1 MQASVARVLIIDDQ
15 SGSGRGLEQ
24 SLACDELELRVAPWS
39 DAAAVDAAEF
49 APALVVLCLGGCAGS
64 GAPRCAALRAE
75 PALDGVPLL
84 VAASAREQEE
94 LARCLELGADDALV
108 LPVHAKIAVAR
119 ALALTRAKAE
129 RENHA
134 ELARAAE
141 QGQQAFRTTVDALRR
156 STEAME
162 HTERRKRYL
171 ETHDGLT
178 GLANRAYFREFA
190 RRTMGYARRYGHTL
204 AVLTINLDH
213 FDRVNENLG
222 HATGDQLLQSVA
234 KRLRACVRGSDIV
247 ARFGGDDFA
256 VVLTSLSSR
265 EDAALVARKILEI
278 ITRPHDVPGGEIYV
292 TPSIGVA
299 IFPDDGET
307 PDGLLRSADVALHRV
322 KDKGRGQY
330 QFYSAEMRGG
340 GAFERMQLE
349 VMLRDALDRNEFSLY
364 YQPQVDVGKRALV
377 GAEAL
382 LRWQNPERGM
392 ISPADFIPLAES
404 NGLIEPI
411 GEWVLRAACAQKR
424 AWEREGLGEFPISVN
439 VSRRQL
445 RVPGIEE
452 KIASILRET
461 GLDPR
466 HLELEIT
473 ENALIEDVQQTL
485 QVLRR
490 VRELG
495 VGVAIDDFG
504 TGYSS
509 LAVLGQFPASALKI
523 DQAFVRDIASDSAHA
538 AITRAVL
545 AVAAELRLQVMAE
558 GVETREERDFLVELG
573 CERMQGYL
581 FGRPV
586 PTEEFATVWGDG
598 GELPD

>member
-1 MQASVARVLIIDDQ
+1 MARVLIIDDS
-15 SGSGRGLEQ
+15 SGTGRGFEQ
-24 SLACDELELRVAPWS
+24 SLACDELELRVEPWS
-39 DAAAVDAAEF
+39 DGAASSAAEWS
-49 APALVVLCLGGCAGS
+49 PSLVILCLAGCTGS
-64 GAPRCAALRAE
+64 GAPRCATLRAE

-84 VAASAREQEE
+84 VAGRAPEQDE

-108 LPVHAKIAVAR
+108 LPVHPKIAQTRALGLAR
-119 ALALTRAKAE
+119 AKVE
-129 RENHA
+129 RESHA

-141 QGQQAFRTTVDALRR
+141 QGQHAFRVTVDALRR

-265 EDAALVARKILEI
+265 EDAALVARKILETI
-278 ITRPHDVPGGEIYV
+278 ARPHEVAGGEIYV

-299 IFPDDGET
+299 VFPEDGET

-322 KDKGRGQY
+322 KDNGRGQY
-330 QFYSAEMRGG
+330 QFYAAEMRGAG

-349 VMLRDALDRNEFSLY
+349 VMLREAIDRNQFSLY

-382 LRWQNPERGM
+382 IRWHHPERGM

-404 NGLIEPI
+404 SGLIEPI

-424 AWEREGLGEFPISVN
+424 AWERAGLGDFPIAVN

-452 KIASILRET
+452 TLAEILRET

-473 ENALIEDVQQTL
+473 ENALIEDVQSTL
-485 QVLRR
+485 HVLRR

-509 LAVLGQFPASALKI
+509 LAVLGQFPATALKI
-523 DQAFVRDIASDSAHA
+523 DQAFVRDIARDPARA

-545 AVAAELRLQVMAE
+545 AVAAELRLSVTAE

-573 CERMQGYL
+573 CARMQGYL

-586 PTEEFATVWGDG
+586 APEEFETVWADG
-598 GELPD
+598 GELPE

>member
-1 MQASVARVLIIDDQ
+1 M
-15 SGSGRGLEQ
+15 
-24 SLACDELELRVAPWS
+24 
-39 DAAAVDAAEF
+39 
-49 APALVVLCLGGCAGS
+49 
-64 GAPRCAALRAE
+64 
-75 PALDGVPLL
+75 PLL
-84 VAASAREQEE
+84 VAASAPEQDE

-108 LPVHAKIAVAR
+108 LPVHPKIAAAR
-119 ALALTRAKAE
+119 VLALTRAKAE
-129 RENHA
+129 RESHA

-265 EDAALVARKILEI
+265 EDAALVARKILDI
-278 ITRPHDVPGGEIYV
+278 ITRPHDVAGGEIYV
-292 TPSIGVA
+292 TPSIGLA

-322 KDKGRGQY
+322 KDAGRGQF

-340 GAFERMQLE
+340 AGFERMQLE
-349 VMLRDALDRNEFSLY
+349 VMLREALDRNEFSLY
-364 YQPQVDVGKRALV
+364 YQPQVDVGKRELV

-382 LRWQNPERGM
+382 IRWHHPERGM

-411 GEWVLRAACAQKR
+411 GEWVLRTACTQKR
-424 AWEREGLGEFPISVN
+424 VWERAGLGDFPISVN
-439 VSRRQL
+439 VSRRQF
-445 RVPGIEE
+445 RVPGIED
-452 KIASILRET
+452 KIEDILRET

-485 QVLRR
+485 HVLRR

-523 DQAFVRDIASDSAHA
+523 DQAFVRDIAQDPAHA

-545 AVAAELRLQVMAE
+545 AVASELRLQVMAE

-586 PTEEFATVWGDG
+586 PTEEFETVWAEDA
-598 GELPD
+598 ELPD

>member
-1 MQASVARVLIIDDQ
+1 MARVLIIDDP
-15 SGSGRGLEQ
+15 SGTGRGLEQ

-39 DAAAVDAAEF
+39 ETTPIEAAEL
-49 APALVVLCLGGCAGS
+49 APALVILCLAGCAGS
-64 GAPRCAALRAE
+64 AAPRCAALRAE
-75 PALDGVPLL
+75 PALDGVTLL
-84 VAASAREQEE
+84 VAASAREQDE

-108 LPVHAKIAVAR
+108 LPVHPKIAAAR
-119 ALALTRAKAE
+119 VLALTRAKAE
-129 RENHA
+129 RESHA

-265 EDAALVARKILEI
+265 DDAALVARKILDI
-278 ITRPHDVPGGEIYV
+278 ITRPHDVAGGEIYV
-292 TPSIGVA
+292 TPSIGLA

-322 KDKGRGQY
+322 KDAGRGQF

-340 GAFERMQLE
+340 AGFERMQLE
-349 VMLRDALDRNEFSLY
+349 VMLREALDRNEFSLY
-364 YQPQVDVGKRALV
+364 YQPQVDVGKRELV

-382 LRWQNPERGM
+382 IRWHHPERGM

-411 GEWVLRAACAQKR
+411 GEWVLRTACAQKR
-424 AWEREGLGEFPISVN
+424 AWERAGLGDFPISVN
-439 VSRRQL
+439 VSRRQF
-445 RVPGIEE
+445 RVPGIED
-452 KIASILRET
+452 KIADDPARDRARPAPPRARDHRERADRGRAADAARAAPRARARRRRRDRRLRHR
-461 GLDPR
+461 L
-466 HLELEIT
+466 LEP
-473 ENALIEDVQQTL
+473 
-485 QVLRR
+485 
-490 VRELG
+490 G
-495 VGVAIDDFG
+495 
-504 TGYSS
+504 
-509 LAVLGQFPASALKI
+509 
-523 DQAFVRDIASDSAHA
+523 
-538 AITRAVL
+538 RA
-545 AVAAELRLQVMAE
+545 
-558 GVETREERDFLVELG
+558 
-573 CERMQGYL
+573 
-581 FGRPV
+581 RPV
-586 PTEEFATVWGDG
+586 PCERAQDRPGLRARHRARPRARGDHPRGAGGGVGAPAPGHGRGRRDARGARLPGRARLRAHAGLPVRPARPDG
-598 GELPD
+598 GIRDRVGRGHGAAGLI

>member
-1 MQASVARVLIIDDQ
+1 MARVLIIDDA
-15 SGSGRGLEQ
+15 SGNARGLADSLAGSG
-24 SLACDELELRVAPWS
+24 LELRVLGWS
-39 DAAAVDAAEF
+39 ESAAADAVDF
-49 APALVVLCLGGCAGS
+49 APMLVILCLGGSAGH

-75 PALDGVPLL
+75 PSLDGVPLL
-84 VAASAREQEE
+84 VTATALEEDE

-108 LPVHAKIAVAR
+108 LPVHARIAAAR
-119 ALALTRAKAE
+119 VLALARAKAE
-129 RENHA
+129 RETQA

-141 QGQQAFRTTVDALRR
+141 QGQAAFRTTVDALRR

-162 HTERRKRYL
+162 QTERRKRYL
-171 ETHDGLT
+171 ETHDALT
-178 GLANRAYFREFA
+178 GLANRAYFREFT

-204 AVLTINLDH
+204 AVLTVNLDH

-234 KRLRACVRGSDIV
+234 KRLRTCVRGSDIV

-265 EDAALVARKILEI
+265 DDAGVVARKVLESI
-278 ITRPHDVPGGEIYV
+278 ARPHEVAGGEIYV
-292 TPSIGVA
+292 TPSIGVS
-299 IFPDDGET
+299 IFPEDGDT

-322 KDKGRGQY
+322 KELGRGQY

-340 GAFERMQLE
+340 SFERMQLE
-349 VMLRDALDRNEFSLY
+349 VMLRDALERREFSLF
-364 YQPQVDVGKRALV
+364 YQPQVDVGKRALI
-377 GAEAL
+377 GCEAL
-382 LRWQNPERGM
+382 IRWIHPERGM
-392 ISPADFIPLAES
+392 IPPGDFIPLAES
-404 NGLIEPI
+404 SGLIEPI
-411 GEWVLRAACAQKR
+411 GEWVLRTACAQKKV
-424 AWEREGLGEFPISVN
+424 WERAGLGDFPISVN
-439 VSRRQL
+439 VSRRQFRTQGL
-445 RVPGIEE
+445 AEKIEE
-452 KIASILRET
+452 ILRET

-466 HLELEIT
+466 HLELEVT

-485 QVLRR
+485 VVLRQ

-523 DQAFVRDIASDSAHA
+523 DQAFVRDIASDPARA

-545 AVAAELRLQVMAE
+545 AVASELGLDVMAE

-586 PTEEFATVWGDG
+586 PSEEFGRVWDEG
-598 GELPD
+598 GEIPD

>member
-1 MQASVARVLIIDDQ
+1 MARVLIIDDS
-15 SGSGRGLEQ
+15 SGSARA
-24 SLACDELELRVAPWS
+24 LAGALAESDLELRSLDWS
-39 DAAAVDAAEF
+39 ETAASQAADFE
-49 APALVVLCLGGCAGS
+49 PALVVLCLAECVGQ

-75 PALDGVPLL
+75 PSLDGVPLL
-84 VAASAREQEE
+84 VTATSAEQEE

-108 LPVHAKIAVAR
+108 LPSHPRIAAAR
-119 ALALTRAKAE
+119 VSALVRAKAE
-129 RENHA
+129 RETQA

-156 STEAME
+156 SAEAME

-171 ETHDGLT
+171 ETHDALT
-178 GLANRAYFREFA
+178 GLANRAYFREFT
-190 RRTMGYARRYGHTL
+190 RRTMGYARRYGNKL

-234 KRLRACVRGSDIV
+234 KRLRSCVRGSDIV

-265 EDAALVARKILEI
+265 DDAALVAGKVIET
-278 ITRPHDVPGGEIYV
+278 ITRPHDVAGGEIYV
-292 TPSIGVA
+292 TPSIGVS

-322 KDKGRGQY
+322 KERGRGQF
-330 QFYSAEMRGG
+330 QFYSSEMRGG
-340 GAFERMQLE
+340 SFERMQLE
-349 VMLRDALDRNEFSLY
+349 VMLRDALERGEFSLY
-364 YQPQVDVGKRALV
+364 YQPQVDVGKRALI
-377 GAEAL
+377 GCEAL
-382 LRWQNPERGM
+382 IRWRHPERGM
-392 ISPADFIPLAES
+392 IPPSDFIPLAES

-411 GEWVLRAACAQKR
+411 GEWVLRTACAQKR
-424 AWEREGLGEFPISVN
+424 SWERAGLGDFPISVN
-439 VSRRQL
+439 VSRRQF
-445 RVPGIEE
+445 RSPGLAE
-452 KIASILRET
+452 KIESILRET

-466 HLELEIT
+466 HLEVEVT

-485 QVLRR
+485 VVLRQA
-490 VRELG
+490 RELG

-523 DQAFVRDIASDSAHA
+523 DQAFVRDIATDPTRA

-545 AVAAELRLQVMAE
+545 AVASELGLDVMAE
-558 GVETREERDFLVELG
+558 GVETLEERDFLVSLG
-573 CERMQGYL
+573 CRRMQGYL

-586 PTEEFATVWGDG
+586 PMEEFGVVWADG
-598 GELPD
+598 GDLPD